1 MAVAASCLL
10 IVGGCSVG
18 DGDDSDDDDGGGA
31 VSKRIG
37 PEGGTL
43 ETRGMRLEVP
53 PGALASEV
61 ELTVST
67 SSETPRG
74 YDAVSIGRSGE
85 TSSRR
90 CSTRCGAPGVTAR
103 HDDE

>member
-1 MAVAASCLL
+1 MHEHVSTRSALLSVVLLGTVGAVAPACQ
-10 IVGGCSVG
+10 SV
-18 DGDDSDDDDGGGA
+18 DSSDDDGGGA

-74 YDAVSIGRSGE
+74 YDAVSSVYRFGP
-85 TSSRR
+85 
-90 CSTRCGAPGVTAR
+90 PG
-103 HDDE
+103 